1 METQGLSASARWP
14 QVFVAFLRLG
24 LTSFGGPIAHIGYFR
39 DAFVRRRG
47 WMDGERFAALLALCQ
62 LLPGP
67 ASSQMGMAI
76 GFARAGWKGA
86 LAAWIAFTL
95 PSALLMAAFAW
106 GLGWAGEGAGW
117 LHGLKLA
124 AVAVVA
130 QAVLQMTRQFATGAP
145 RLAIA
150 LLAGLA
156 CAWLGGATVQAGVI
170 AIGALSGALMIG
182 DARPLPA
189 EEDRPR
195 IGRRAGIMLLLLC
208 LILLLAVPIAGDVL
222 GSPALRQ
229 IGADLRAGA
238 LVFGGGHVV
247 LPLLEQGVTATG
259 AADRSAFLA
268 AYGAAQALPGP
279 LFAIAAFPGWLGEP
293 GGALGAVLA
302 TVAIF
307 APGALLLF
315 GVLPFWSRIIAL
327 PRAAPALAG
336 ANAAVVGLLAAA
348 LWNPLWVGSVHR
360 PIDAAIAAVAF
371 AALWFLR
378 APSLAVVMG
387 CAAAASI

>member
-1 METQGLSASARWP
+1 MEAQGLSAGRWP
-14 QVFVAFLRLG
+14 QVFLAFLQLG

-39 DAFVRRRG
+39 EAFVSRRR
-47 WMDGERFAALLALCQ
+47 WIDEQPFAELLALCQ

-67 ASSQMGMAI
+67 SSSQMGMAI
-76 GFARAGWKGA
+76 GFTRAGWKGA

-95 PSALLMAAFAW
+95 PSAALMVGFAW
-106 GLGWAGEGAGW
+106 GLRWVDGGAGW

-130 QAVLQMTRQFATGAP
+130 QAVLQMARQFAVGAP
-145 RLAIA
+145 RLMMAV
-150 LLAGLA
+150 LAGLA
-156 CAWLGGATVQAGVI
+156 CAASGGAIVQPGVI
-170 AIGALSGALMIG
+170 VAGALLGPLAIR

-189 EEDRPR
+189 EEDRPVV
-195 IGRRAGIMLLLLC
+195 GRRTGLALLLLC
-208 LILLLAVPIAGDVL
+208 AALLVVVPLAGDLLA
-222 GSPALRQ
+222 SPALRQ
-229 IGADLRAGA
+229 LGVYIRAGA

-259 AADRSAFLA
+259 AADRNAFLA

-293 GGALGAVLA
+293 GGVAGAALA
-302 TVAIF
+302 TIAIF

-327 PRAAPALAG
+327 PRAAPVLAG

-348 LWNPLWVGSVHR
+348 LWDPLWRSSVHGTM
-360 PIDAAIAAVAF
+360 DVAIAAAGFV
-371 AALWFLR
+371 ALWFLR
-378 APSLAVVMG
+378 APPLVVVAG